1 LKILA
6 NVRTDQKD
14 TQDRN
19 RNKNMFALYIH
30 EYVTQNCREVW
41 NWWSDQC
48 KWCRYWYSN
57 ESFSYLSSTYHL

>member
-30 EYVTQNCREVW
+30 EYVTQNCREV
-41 NWWSDQC
+41 
-48 KWCRYWYSN
+48 
-57 ESFSYLSSTYHL
+57 